1 MYNLYNNYIHYN
13 EYTQTWY
20 TFDRSEASL
29 YLSDWDKMKTLKE
42 YKSIE
47 ELLKDHKK
55 KNND

>member
-1 MYNLYNNYIHYN
+1 MYNLYNKYIHYN

-20 TFDRSEASL
+20 AFDRAEASF

-47 ELLKDHKK
+47 DLLKDHKT